1 MQLNLIQEVINSI
14 GMKQMSAR
22 IFLDT
27 NILVYA
33 YSKTELEKQAIAR
46 KLISEGNSFISTQ
59 VLQELTNTLTKKFH
73 NSWFQAQDA
82 VNEVCENNQL
92 YVNERETIVKACT
105 ISDKYKC
112 SFYDSL
118 IISAA
123 ISCDCK
129 LLYSEDMHDGL
140 MIENKLKII
149 NPFKQT

>member
-1 MQLNLIQEVINSI
+1 
-14 GMKQMSAR
+14 MKQTNAR

-46 KLISEGNSFISTQ
+46 KLISECNTFVSTQ

-73 NSWFQAQDA
+73 NSWHQAQDTVHEA
-82 VNEVCENNQL
+82 CKNNQL
-92 YVNERETIVKACT
+92 YVNESETILKACT
-105 ISDKYKC
+105 IADKYKY

-123 ISCDCK
+123 LSCGCAV
-129 LLYSEDMHDGL
+129 LYTEDLHDGL
-140 MIENKLKII
+140 MVENKLKII
-149 NPFKQT
+149 NPFRKT